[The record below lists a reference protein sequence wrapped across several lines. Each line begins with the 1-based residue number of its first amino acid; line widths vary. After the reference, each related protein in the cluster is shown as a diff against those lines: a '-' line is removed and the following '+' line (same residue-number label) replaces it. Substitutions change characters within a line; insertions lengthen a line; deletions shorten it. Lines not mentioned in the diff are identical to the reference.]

1 MARSISSIT
10 VRRSAVASSAP
21 KRCSR
26 SVSLR
31 ALTST
36 MTSPMAS
43 SLRASRARMEKSSS
57 RRAARRLERVCREK
71 VTRCFTE
78 SAKPSQKMTIKKV
91 SVQAVPRKNF
101 RSTEESGQPATPEG
115 QRPAL
120 GVGSGA
126 HTLVGSF
133 QSMLLQP
140 AVHGATAQSESFGG
154 LADISFVT
162 RKSTLNEILL
172 DFVETHLLQLCNA
185 AGGLRAQ
192 AEIGRTHCGSG

>member
-91 SVQAVPRKNF
+91 SVQAVP
-101 RSTEESGQPATPEG
+101 EEEFPVHRRIRATSDPG
-115 QRPAL
+115 RPAPSARSWIRRSY
-120 GVGSGA
+120 VSRVIPVDA
-126 HTLVGSF
+126 F
-133 QSMLLQP
+133 
-140 AVHGATAQSESFGG
+140 
-154 LADISFVT
+154 
-162 RKSTLNEILL
+162 
-172 DFVETHLLQLCNA
+172 A
-185 AGGLRAQ
+185 AGGTWRY
-192 AEIGRTHCGSG
+192 GSIRELWRLG

>member
-1 MARSISSIT
+1 M
-10 VRRSAVASSAP
+10 
-21 KRCSR
+21 RC
-26 SVSLR
+26 
-31 ALTST
+31 
-36 MTSPMAS
+36 
-43 SLRASRARMEKSSS
+43 
-57 RRAARRLERVCREK
+57 
-71 VTRCFTE
+71 
-78 SAKPSQKMTIKKV
+78 
-91 SVQAVPRKNF
+91 PRKNF

-172 DFVETHLLQLCNA
+172 DLDRKSTRLNSSHLGISYAVFCLKKK
-185 AGGLRAQ
+185 
-192 AEIGRTHCGSG
+192 IK